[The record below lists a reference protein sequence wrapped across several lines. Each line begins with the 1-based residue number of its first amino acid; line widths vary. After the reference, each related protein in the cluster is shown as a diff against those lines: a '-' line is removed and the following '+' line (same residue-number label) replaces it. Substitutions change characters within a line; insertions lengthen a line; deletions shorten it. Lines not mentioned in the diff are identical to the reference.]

1 MTFLLIL
8 LAVAVVAIGA
18 TVRSVLHD
26 APTAR
31 PTSHRVDTDFVA
43 PASRASYHRAA

>member
-1 MTFLLIL
+1 MTFLIIL
-8 LAVAVVAIGA
+8 LAVAVVAIAA
-18 TVRSVLHD
+18 TVRSVFHD
-26 APTAR
+26 APAAR